1 MSTATIKRAPG
12 RASRMNQSTRR
23 PRQNKGVLNQII
35 AYVPLSAEQIH
46 KLVTWL
52 VGLVIVAALWFTASF
67 LGLPAMVGAEVSDLA
82 GRAGFAVA
90 KIEVRGLE
98 RMDEMPVSDIAVKYV
113 DRSMLSVDLD
123 KLRAEVMTLGWV
135 KEARVSRRL
144 PDALVVEVV
153 ERQPVAVWQHDGQ
166 LDLIDASG
174 AVLGGVD
181 ASSIPDL
188 PLVVGPQAN
197 RQTVALAKLMD
208 AAPALKPMLAG
219 ATWIGNRRW
228 DLRFQSGEQLL
239 LPEGEA
245 EAAAALVNFARMDG
259 VDRLLGR
266 GVLRFDMR
274 DPGRFVLRLPPGQS
288 KSDAPSVT
296 APGADTVVT
305 TGGDTAKAEGAEKA
319 KSTSSTQETEG

>member
-1 MSTATIKRAPG
+1 MNTATIKRGSRGG
-12 RASRMNQSTRR
+12 RISAEGRR
-23 PRQNKGVLNQII
+23 PRRGKSWVDQLLGYI
-35 AYVPLSAEQIH
+35 PLSPEQLH
-46 KLVTWL
+46 KLMTRL
-52 VGLVIVAALWFTASF
+52 IGLLVAAVLWIAASF
-67 LGLPAMVGAEVSDLA
+67 LGVPAMVGAEISELA

-98 RMDEMPVSDIAVKYV
+98 RNDEMSVSDIAVKYV

-144 PDALVVEVV
+144 PDALVVDVV
-153 ERQPVAVWQHDGQ
+153 ERQPVAVWQHDGR
-166 LDLIDASG
+166 LSLIDASG
-174 AVLGGVD
+174 AALGDVAAD
-181 ASSIPDL
+181 ALPDL
-188 PLVVGPQAN
+188 PLVVGPEAN
-197 RQTVALAKLMD
+197 GKTEALARLMD

-219 ATWIGNRRW
+219 ATWVGNRRW

-274 DPGRFVLRLPPGQS
+274 DSSRFVLRLPPGQS
-288 KSDAPSVT
+288 REDGPSVT
-296 APGADTVVT
+296 SARTDTVVT
-305 TGGDTAKAEGAEKA
+305 ETKPVDTAKPAQA
-319 KSTSSTQETEG
+319 TEG

>member
-1 MSTATIKRAPG
+1 MGSTA
-12 RASRMNQSTRR
+12 RR
-23 PRQNKGVLNQII
+23 PRRGRSTVNQLL
-35 AYVPLSAEQIH
+35 AYVPLSHAQ
-46 KLVTWL
+46 LTRLLTWL
-52 VGLVIVAALWFTASF
+52 IGLILAAMLWAVASF
-67 LGLPAMVGAEVSDLA
+67 LGLPAMVGAEISELA

-123 KLRAEVMTLGWV
+123 RLRAEVMTLGWV
-135 KEARVSRRL
+135 KDARVSRRL
-144 PDALVVEVV
+144 PDALVVDVV
-153 ERQPVAVWQHDGQ
+153 ERQPVAVWQHDG
-166 LDLIDASG
+166 LLSLIDASG
-174 AVLGGVD
+174 AQLGSVD
-181 ASSIPDL
+181 PDAIPDL

-197 RQTVALAKLMD
+197 RQTEALARLMD

-219 ATWIGNRRW
+219 ATWVGNRRW
-228 DLRFQSGEQLL
+228 DLRFQSGERLL

-274 DPGRFVLRLPPGQS
+274 DPSRFVLRLPPGQG
-288 KSDAPSVT
+288 KDEAPTVSSAQT
-296 APGADTVVT
+296 PTVVT
-305 TGGDTAKAEGAEKA
+305 GGETQPKAEPAASGPSKQ
-319 KSTSSTQETEG
+319 KTEG